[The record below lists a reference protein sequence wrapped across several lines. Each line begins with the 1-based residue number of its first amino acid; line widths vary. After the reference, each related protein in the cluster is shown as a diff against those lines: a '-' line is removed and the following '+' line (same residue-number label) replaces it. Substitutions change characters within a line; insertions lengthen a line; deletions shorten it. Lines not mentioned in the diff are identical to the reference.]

1 MDAEVNNNRREDIEY
16 NQREPVII
24 TFSSDLKTI
33 KELSYHERVT
43 MKGLP
48 SKGYDEK
55 TSPDTKLLSENAGEH
70 DSNDNNNGKDKQN
83 NSESIK
89 ESHGSNKLRY
99 CPAQVVNNDDVVVVV
114 EEHSD
119 QLDEGDVD
127 LDLIVRDECD
137 ETHEETLEPPRCN
150 SVPVIKMKI
159 RRHVKERIP
168 PNRTNINDQMRS
180 SVEIPSHIFTP
191 AFENAAY
198 FHLESVEIECL
209 MHRAQFFLARA
220 CEENIKLA
228 MKTSLWTT
236 HPFVEKLLAEAY
248 RRAPVVILVFLAR
261 NADYFAGFARMCSEA
276 LYRSQPAMKWV
287 DFKGGGNIKLQWITK
302 CPLALSASDHI
313 KNPFNKGTEKVI
325 YAAADGCEIQRAA
338 GQRLCSL
345 FPFDDSV
352 DLKALKTKIRNNSQK
367 LPSLLES
374 EISYLE
380 FRNAKRYHDQILREI
395 YVFRYLKEP
404 TDQKTL
410 KDLLSQ
416 KRPPAVML
424 SSSGHGSRNKKRCF
438 LTASLM
444 DVAVPYPSYS
454 NARFSSCLRKRHA
467 SPKRL
472 SPRRRPLIR
481 SHRHRSKSSERIKR
495 HSLERSSGQKYDSY
509 STRGSSKSGWHGNS
523 HEEQQ
528 LFRR

>member
-1 MDAEVNNNRREDIEY
+1 MAEIKDETICD
-16 NQREPVII
+16 
-24 TFSSDLKTI
+24 SSD
-33 KELSYHERVT
+33 SFS
-43 MKGLP
+43 G
-48 SKGYDEK
+48 
-55 TSPDTKLLSENAGEH
+55 GEH

-150 SVPVIKMKI
+150 SVPVIK
-159 RRHVKERIP
+159 
-168 PNRTNINDQMRS
+168 N
-180 SVEIPSHIFTP
+180 
-191 AFENAAY
+191 ENTSTCKRAHSTESYKYKRPDAVICG
-198 FHLESVEIECL
+198 ESVEIECL

-313 KNPFNKGTEKVI
+313 KNPFNKEKVI

-380 FRNAKRYHDQILREI
+380 FRNAKRNLPI
-395 YVFRYLKEP
+395 K
-404 TDQKTL
+404 KTL

-424 SSSGHGSRNKKRCF
+424 SSSGHGSRNKKSSGAENYG
-438 LTASLM
+438 ASRLLPLM

-528 LFRR
+528 LFRRHSNRHRC